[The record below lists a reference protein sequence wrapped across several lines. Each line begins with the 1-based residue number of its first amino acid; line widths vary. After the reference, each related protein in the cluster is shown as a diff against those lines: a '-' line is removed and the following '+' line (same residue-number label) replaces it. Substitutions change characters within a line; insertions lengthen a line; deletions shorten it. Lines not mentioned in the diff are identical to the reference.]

1 VTVTTADNTR
11 AFYGGASILNVYKN
25 RVRLYSKYM
34 SKFELYSNKSA
45 TQFESHMQG
54 LEEEIK
60 KLLLDLRNFIKN
72 LGSNV
77 IEEVRPHR
85 ISYAKSLTYRMFL
98 DIQPRSDSLI
108 ISVRKCRI
116 ESDTSYTVKTIEV
129 MAHAKAKISEVYEKI
144 K

>member
-1 VTVTTADNTR
+1 MVTVTTADNTR
-11 AFYGGASILNVYKN
+11 AFYGGASILNIYK

-77 IEEVRPHR
+77 L
-85 ISYAKSLTYRMFL
+85 K
-98 DIQPRSDSLI
+98 
-108 ISVRKCRI
+108 K
-116 ESDTSYTVKTIEV
+116 
-129 MAHAKAKISEVYEKI
+129 
-144 K
+144 